1 MQLPTK
7 LFTASN
13 ILFICFIN
21 TSSSVTVLVL
31 PSHYISIRIF
41 FEQILIYFS
50 SDFLTYQLNFSVFWA
65 VWAFYSLVSILSSAE
80 KSRYYERAQI
90 ARRRSVHAEIVSEK
104 VTQQATRVLFYE
116 IDILFFSF

>member
-1 MQLPTK
+1 M
-7 LFTASN
+7 
-13 ILFICFIN
+13 
-21 TSSSVTVLVL
+21 LVL
-31 PSHYISIRIF
+31 PWHYVSIRIF